1 MNQLC
6 YRIIFNKAR
15 GMLMAVAETVRNCT
29 GSSSRDTEGGHSLA
43 LPMARLSCIGLAV
56 LTLVGATMTLLPR
69 AQAQIV
75 ADPNAPRNQQP
86 VVVNTANG
94 VPQVNIQTPSAAGVS
109 RNTYSQFDVQRN
121 GAVLNNSRSDV
132 QTQLGGWIQR
142 NPNLANGTARV
153 ILNEVNSSNPS
164 YLRGF
169 VEVAGNRAQVI
180 IANPSGVTCDGCG
193 FINSART
200 TLTTGEVIM
209 NGGNLDGYVVRGGR
223 VRIEGAGL
231 NDAQSDYTEIIA
243 RATEVNA
250 GIWAK
255 ELHVTAGT
263 NRVNADHTQVTPIA
277 AQDAAPAF
285 GVDVAQLGGMYANKI
300 FLVGTESG
308 VGMRNAG
315 NIGATIGEVSLTADG
330 RIENSGTLNA
340 QDKIRIQSTGVA
352 ASSAHGVVN
361 TGSITAATSE
371 VTLSTDGRI
380 DNGGSVTAQTAIR
393 ATGQEVQ
400 NSGTLSAAGNAVDV
414 VANGKVDNSGAI
426 LAQTDVRL
434 TGTDVKNVGSIAAT
448 NGDVSVAA
456 SGAVDNSGSIT
467 AQSNVNITAQLQNP
481 NGSPALR
488 NDGTLSAV
496 NGSIAVNTNGGIDNA
511 GSMVARNDVRL
522 DLSGANGTPANVN
535 NRGSMSAIQGQVK
548 INADGSIDNAGSI
561 IGQAAVD
568 IAARHIG
575 AAAGQ
580 AGLRNGG
587 TISVAGGAISLAITA
602 AVDNGGKILARDGVA
617 MRVASAS
624 GSNGINGRYGLR
636 NTGDIGASAGTIQ
649 LNVDGGVSNT
659 GAVMG
664 KNGVIIAARNA
675 SGQQFAGGQFDI
687 DNSGSIQAT
696 DGQAQLGVDGRV
708 TNSGTIT
715 ATQAVDVDA
724 ANLARGTFAGSDV
737 AVTNNGTITATAG
750 ASTLNANGSIRNSGT
765 IAAQSDVNL
774 TARNAGASLYN
785 DGKIQASSGTASLIA
800 DGQLSNTGTGA
811 ITAKTLSISAQDVVN
826 DGSIGAQAAA
836 SLASRSGFRQSSAA
850 AFAANGNMVLNLAG
864 NYSNAG
870 QLRAGTLALSAA
882 QISNLNTAAIQADAI
897 TINGSGTLTN
907 AGEISSRNL
916 LDITAPTV
924 DNTGVILGGDLVV
937 RAQTLNNTG
946 NNALLG
952 GGNSMSLWVTSLLSN
967 RNNAVIYSAG
977 SMAIGANDQRDA
989 NGLVNG
995 TAQITNE
1002 DSIIEAGGNMEL
1014 AAVNVRNTRSGV
1026 GVTTVQTL
1034 DETYAMRI
1042 PSWWHNGGNQMYYK
1056 PDSSNFNAYEILY
1069 VNPADVLETKNIITP
1084 DGYVIGRA
1092 VIRTHADDT
1101 VFYKGISSNWASF
1114 GQISRGSAT
1123 DGTRVV
1129 YFTAQSSNVS
1139 NPDKVAGGD
1148 DPRDG
1153 RSDVNWEPMPG
1164 YSNQYGNCTTNCIR
1178 FVAEQ
1183 DYTDPNTIF
1192 RRDTQRYL
1200 AQEHDALELTRNAH
1214 HTATEDRLASGAG
1227 AVAEI
1232 RAGGNARINIGQ
1244 SLSNEFSNIV
1254 VNGSLWLGGA
1264 NANISNLGQT
1274 LYRRHSFDGTF
1285 TTTGGVVT
1293 AYSMPDISEVIGTTQ
1308 GAIVGNGGV
1317 TIVANNFSNAD
1328 LSAGSAANIRN
1339 DIAPATGSGQS
1350 IGGMLGSVATRPGSN
1365 APAGG
1370 TLPSG
1375 AGLPTMSGFPA
1386 GALFPQNG
1394 NVPVPIRPGVLF
1406 RPSTSASYLLETRS
1420 QFTDHRTWLSSDYLL
1435 TALNVDPSTVQKR
1448 LGDGYYEQRL
1458 VREQIAQL
1466 TGKVT
1471 GAASDDSQYQ
1481 KLLSNGVSTAQA
1493 WGLRPGVELTPDQV
1507 SHLTSDIVWLVSQT
1521 VTLPDGSTQD
1531 VLVPRVY
1538 LAHLDDSALQN
1549 TGALVSGSNVTI
1561 QAANIT
1567 NKGGMIDGRADGTGR
1582 TVLVASNDLV
1592 NLGGSI
1598 RGDDI
1603 VISAGGSVRNE
1614 TLTIQQT
1621 YANGQTSG
1629 SFTSLSN
1636 AADITAGKNLTINAG
1651 SDINNIGAALTS
1663 GQSGTSAA
1671 GALTLNAGRDI
1682 NLNTVKTG
1690 STYDINFNGYV
1701 GHDKSTNN
1709 VGATVSAGG
1718 DLQIVAQRDVS
1729 MTAAQVAIG
1738 TNGSGSGSVLA
1749 GRSVTIGAAL
1759 NESESV
1765 RTRSQ
1770 SRSFAQFESQAIDV
1784 VASQIGAADGLS
1796 IKAGVLENAD
1806 VKIAASNIS
1815 AGKELSVAASGNINV
1830 VSEDAFRSYSE
1841 YATSS
1846 SKGFFFS
1853 RSSTGYGKQAYS
1865 DAVGSNLSGDSV
1877 VIQAG
1882 KDLNITG
1889 SNIVSNADATL
1900 SAVNNVTISAAAE
1913 RFEEVHQYSEKKSG
1927 FGASFGAG
1935 VASIGYSKTSANGE
1949 SSSETVTQ
1957 QGSTI
1962 VSLNGNTKIQAGQ
1975 QLRVTASDIGAG
1987 NDLTLIGKSI
1997 DLSAAQNTSV
2007 EHNTQ
2012 ESSSSGFSVGITYNP
2027 LAAFKNAYQ
2036 QSARG
2041 NPSTSFLGQ
2050 ATKRADA
2057 TVDGVSAA
2065 TTAVVVQAGSRSA
2078 NSNQD
2083 YATSSAKVSTLTAG
2097 NNLTLL
2103 ATDGSITSQGTAMSA
2118 AGDALLIAKNNIT
2131 LDVARSYETQ
2141 GQTNIANGWSLDNR
2155 GTLPVGM
2162 FNNNGKGDGT
2172 TTTVMGTSLSAGRT
2186 ASLSTTQ
2193 GDITLTAANLV
2204 ANGDLSISAAKNL
2217 IIQSGQDILANANKS
2232 NNQAIGKVVVSDT
2245 ERFSGYHTEK
2255 SQDDNSGVTQV
2266 ASNVGSLQGNV
2277 NLRAGDSYTQ
2287 TASNVLAANNIDI
2300 NAKAITINT
2309 ADNTGSND
2317 QDSESL
2323 KIGAFAR
2330 ISSPL
2335 IDLAN
2340 NIENAKKS
2348 DGRLQAMQSLAA
2360 AANGYQVVSA
2370 ATGGSGYLIKGEVG
2384 VGFATANSEDH
2395 TRYTKAQGS
2404 TIQGGGNVTLTSTE
2418 GDIHATGAS
2427 IAAGSTLSL
2436 DSAREILLDAARST
2450 VVSNGDNHSA
2460 GAEIGVGFSV
2470 GPKTGVYAYI
2480 SANIG
2485 NGRYDYNALTN
2496 SNTQLSGDT
2505 VTLKSQG
2512 DTTLKGA
2519 TVHAD
2524 TINALTG
2531 GKLTIESVQDQITQ
2545 HSEQSSVG
2553 GRVQI
2558 SFGTAWEASGSLS
2571 QSTANGSSSFVNQQ
2585 SGLFAGNGGYHV
2597 VADTIALKGGA
2608 IASSNAG
2615 NSDLSTK
2622 SISFEDISNKME
2634 YSADTM
2640 SVSGS
2645 FGGSLKKAD
2654 GTGSTSTQNTSE
2666 AGATPQDSKGAPS
2679 PNLTPGI
2686 MLQDSV
2692 SASST
2697 TYGTLTDG
2705 KITIGGQATSSA
2717 SGLGA
2722 HTDLATAHS
2731 AIEALPDLR
2740 NVMKEQQAMAAAANT
2755 VIGTSAQIA
2764 GDIANSQVKDA
2775 VARGDAEAVINWGPT
2790 GDYTRA
2796 LKTVTAVLIGGLA
2809 GQSAAQLAASASA
2822 PYLANAIGDYFSQP
2836 GNENKTAQV
2845 ISHAVLGGILAAA
2858 NGGSA
2863 GAGAV
2868 AGAAGELAAQAIVR
2882 ELYPDAYDEDGAFH
2896 PEKLTGKQLNTVIAL
2911 STAVGA
2917 ALGGITGG
2925 TTFDALVAGNIA
2937 GNAAENN
2944 FLKHADAAA
2953 MKKEVN
2959 DCQAKS
2965 GGCKDDEVMS
2975 IVKKYKAISDANM
2988 ATVQS
2993 CIKAG
2998 DVQCVQDNLKQAA
3011 SASEVK
3017 VLPVGYTVQ
3026 ENIFVGRQ
3034 DNVNSYGSVNGN
3046 ASLFGTDIDQAADV
3060 AKFRQDNC
3068 TGISGGACDSLV
3080 QEAINYR
3087 LMRMASL
3094 TAVGAATSA
3103 AVNAAKGLKL
3113 PPKITGGS
3121 GPRVVTAL
3129 DIPEIV
3135 NQAAKPYGTL
3145 GQTASVNSNAELNT
3159 LFGKLTE
3166 GGNAPVL
3173 KSYGTEVTLVDGT
3186 TVTLRSFSDAGGA
3199 TIDINYKGSL
3209 GGKNFKVHVNQ

>member
-43 LPMARLSCIGLAV
+43 LPMARLSCIGLAI

-255 ELHVTAGT
+255 ELHVTAGA

-587 TISVAGGAISLAITA
+587 TISVAGGAISLAITG
-602 AVDNGGKILARDGVA
+602 AVDNGGKIFARDGVA
-617 MRVASAS
+617 MRVASGS
-624 GSNGINGRYGLR
+624 GSNGIDGRYGVR
-636 NTGDIGASAGTIQ
+636 NTGDIGASAGTVQ
-649 LNVDGGVSNT
+649 LTVDGGVTNT

-664 KNGVIIAARNA
+664 QNGVIIAARNA
-675 SGQQFAGGQFDI
+675 SGQPFAGGQFDI
-687 DNSGSIQAT
+687 DNGGSIQAAN
-696 DGQAQLGVDGRV
+696 GQAQLGADGRV

-1406 RPSTSASYLLETRS
+1406 RPSASGSYLLETRS

-1466 TGKVT
+1466 TGKVS

-1614 TLTIQQT
+1614 TL
-1621 YANGQTSG
+1621 
-1629 SFTSLSN
+1629 
-1636 AADITAGKNLTINAG
+1636 
-1651 SDINNIGAALTS
+1651 
-1663 GQSGTSAA
+1663 
-1671 GALTLNAGRDI
+1671 
-1682 NLNTVKTG
+1682 
-1690 STYDINFNGYV
+1690 
-1701 GHDKSTNN
+1701 
-1709 VGATVSAGG
+1709 
-1718 DLQIVAQRDVS
+1718 
-1729 MTAAQVAIG
+1729 
-1738 TNGSGSGSVLA
+1738 
-1749 GRSVTIGAAL
+1749 
-1759 NESESV
+1759 
-1765 RTRSQ
+1765 
-1770 SRSFAQFESQAIDV
+1770 
-1784 VASQIGAADGLS
+1784 
-1796 IKAGVLENAD
+1796 
-1806 VKIAASNIS
+1806 
-1815 AGKELSVAASGNINV
+1815 
-1830 VSEDAFRSYSE
+1830 
-1841 YATSS
+1841 
-1846 SKGFFFS
+1846 
-1853 RSSTGYGKQAYS
+1853 
-1865 DAVGSNLSGDSV
+1865 
-1877 VIQAG
+1877 
-1882 KDLNITG
+1882 
-1889 SNIVSNADATL
+1889 
-1900 SAVNNVTISAAAE
+1900 
-1913 RFEEVHQYSEKKSG
+1913 
-1927 FGASFGAG
+1927 
-1935 VASIGYSKTSANGE
+1935 
-1949 SSSETVTQ
+1949 
-1957 QGSTI
+1957 
-1962 VSLNGNTKIQAGQ
+1962 
-1975 QLRVTASDIGAG
+1975 
-1987 NDLTLIGKSI
+1987 
-1997 DLSAAQNTSV
+1997 
-2007 EHNTQ
+2007 
-2012 ESSSSGFSVGITYNP
+2012 
-2027 LAAFKNAYQ
+2027 
-2036 QSARG
+2036 
-2041 NPSTSFLGQ
+2041 
-2050 ATKRADA
+2050 
-2057 TVDGVSAA
+2057 
-2065 TTAVVVQAGSRSA
+2065 
-2078 NSNQD
+2078 
-2083 YATSSAKVSTLTAG
+2083 
-2097 NNLTLL
+2097 
-2103 ATDGSITSQGTAMSA
+2103 
-2118 AGDALLIAKNNIT
+2118 
-2131 LDVARSYETQ
+2131 
-2141 GQTNIANGWSLDNR
+2141 
-2155 GTLPVGM
+2155 
-2162 FNNNGKGDGT
+2162 
-2172 TTTVMGTSLSAGRT
+2172 
-2186 ASLSTTQ
+2186 
-2193 GDITLTAANLV
+2193 
-2204 ANGDLSISAAKNL
+2204 
-2217 IIQSGQDILANANKS
+2217 
-2232 NNQAIGKVVVSDT
+2232 
-2245 ERFSGYHTEK
+2245 
-2255 SQDDNSGVTQV
+2255 
-2266 ASNVGSLQGNV
+2266 
-2277 NLRAGDSYTQ
+2277 
-2287 TASNVLAANNIDI
+2287 
-2300 NAKAITINT
+2300 
-2309 ADNTGSND
+2309 
-2317 QDSESL
+2317 
-2323 KIGAFAR
+2323 
-2330 ISSPL
+2330 
-2335 IDLAN
+2335 
-2340 NIENAKKS
+2340 
-2348 DGRLQAMQSLAA
+2348 
-2360 AANGYQVVSA
+2360 
-2370 ATGGSGYLIKGEVG
+2370 
-2384 VGFATANSEDH
+2384 
-2395 TRYTKAQGS
+2395 
-2404 TIQGGGNVTLTSTE
+2404 
-2418 GDIHATGAS
+2418 
-2427 IAAGSTLSL
+2427 
-2436 DSAREILLDAARST
+2436 
-2450 VVSNGDNHSA
+2450 
-2460 GAEIGVGFSV
+2460 
-2470 GPKTGVYAYI
+2470 
-2480 SANIG
+2480 
-2485 NGRYDYNALTN
+2485 
-2496 SNTQLSGDT
+2496 
-2505 VTLKSQG
+2505 
-2512 DTTLKGA
+2512 
-2519 TVHAD
+2519 
-2524 TINALTG
+2524 
-2531 GKLTIESVQDQITQ
+2531 
-2545 HSEQSSVG
+2545 
-2553 GRVQI
+2553 
-2558 SFGTAWEASGSLS
+2558 
-2571 QSTANGSSSFVNQQ
+2571 
-2585 SGLFAGNGGYHV
+2585 
-2597 VADTIALKGGA
+2597 
-2608 IASSNAG
+2608 
-2615 NSDLSTK
+2615 
-2622 SISFEDISNKME
+2622 
-2634 YSADTM
+2634 
-2640 SVSGS
+2640 
-2645 FGGSLKKAD
+2645 
-2654 GTGSTSTQNTSE
+2654 
-2666 AGATPQDSKGAPS
+2666 
-2679 PNLTPGI
+2679 
-2686 MLQDSV
+2686 
-2692 SASST
+2692 
-2697 TYGTLTDG
+2697 
-2705 KITIGGQATSSA
+2705 
-2717 SGLGA
+2717 
-2722 HTDLATAHS
+2722 
-2731 AIEALPDLR
+2731 
-2740 NVMKEQQAMAAAANT
+2740 
-2755 VIGTSAQIA
+2755 
-2764 GDIANSQVKDA
+2764 
-2775 VARGDAEAVINWGPT
+2775 
-2790 GDYTRA
+2790 
-2796 LKTVTAVLIGGLA
+2796 
-2809 GQSAAQLAASASA
+2809 
-2822 PYLANAIGDYFSQP
+2822 
-2836 GNENKTAQV
+2836 
-2845 ISHAVLGGILAAA
+2845 
-2858 NGGSA
+2858 
-2863 GAGAV
+2863 
-2868 AGAAGELAAQAIVR
+2868 
-2882 ELYPDAYDEDGAFH
+2882 
-2896 PEKLTGKQLNTVIAL
+2896 
-2911 STAVGA
+2911 
-2917 ALGGITGG
+2917 
-2925 TTFDALVAGNIA
+2925 
-2937 GNAAENN
+2937 
-2944 FLKHADAAA
+2944 
-2953 MKKEVN
+2953 
-2959 DCQAKS
+2959 
-2965 GGCKDDEVMS
+2965 
-2975 IVKKYKAISDANM
+2975 
-2988 ATVQS
+2988 
-2993 CIKAG
+2993 
-2998 DVQCVQDNLKQAA
+2998 
-3011 SASEVK
+3011 
-3017 VLPVGYTVQ
+3017 
-3026 ENIFVGRQ
+3026 
-3034 DNVNSYGSVNGN
+3034 
-3046 ASLFGTDIDQAADV
+3046 
-3060 AKFRQDNC
+3060 
-3068 TGISGGACDSLV
+3068 
-3080 QEAINYR
+3080 
-3087 LMRMASL
+3087 
-3094 TAVGAATSA
+3094 
-3103 AVNAAKGLKL
+3103 
-3113 PPKITGGS
+3113 
-3121 GPRVVTAL
+3121 
-3129 DIPEIV
+3129 
-3135 NQAAKPYGTL
+3135 
-3145 GQTASVNSNAELNT
+3145 
-3159 LFGKLTE
+3159 
-3166 GGNAPVL
+3166 
-3173 KSYGTEVTLVDGT
+3173 
-3186 TVTLRSFSDAGGA
+3186 
-3199 TIDINYKGSL
+3199 
-3209 GGKNFKVHVNQ
+3209 

>member
-1493 WGLRPGVELTPDQV
+1493 WNLRPGVELTPDQV
-1507 SHLTSDIVWLVSQT
+1507 SHLTSDIVWLVSQA

-1582 TVLVASNDLV
+1582 TVLVASNDLA

-1614 TLTIQQT
+1614 TLTVQQT

-1636 AADITAGKNLTINAG
+1636 AADITAGKNLTITAG
-1651 SDINNIGAALTS
+1651 VDINNVGAALTS
-1663 GQSGTSAA
+1663 GRSGDAGA

-1682 NLNTVKTG
+1682 NLSTVKTG

-1738 TNGSGSGSVLA
+1738 TDGSGSGSILA

-1770 SRSFAQFESQAIDV
+1770 SRSFAQFESQTIDV

-1815 AGKELSVAASGNINV
+1815 AGKELSVAASGNIKV

-1846 SKGFFFS
+1846 SKSFLSS
-1853 RSSTGYGKQAYS
+1853 RSSTGLGRQAYS

-1882 KDLNITG
+1882 KDLNIIG
-1889 SNIVSNADATL
+1889 SNIVSNADTTL

-2245 ERFSGYHTEK
+2245 ERFLGYHTEK

-2395 TRYTKAQGS
+2395 TRYTQAQGS

-2427 IAAGSTLSL
+2427 VAAGSTLTL

-2470 GPKTGVYAYI
+2470 GAQTGVYAYI

-2571 QSTANGSSSFVNQQ
+2571 QSTANGSSGFVNQQ

-2755 VIGTSAQIA
+2755 VIGTSA
-2764 GDIANSQVKDA
+2764 
-2775 VARGDAEAVINWGPT
+2775 
-2790 GDYTRA
+2790 
-2796 LKTVTAVLIGGLA
+2796 
-2809 GQSAAQLAASASA
+2809 
-2822 PYLANAIGDYFSQP
+2822 
-2836 GNENKTAQV
+2836 
-2845 ISHAVLGGILAAA
+2845 
-2858 NGGSA
+2858 
-2863 GAGAV
+2863 
-2868 AGAAGELAAQAIVR
+2868 
-2882 ELYPDAYDEDGAFH
+2882 
-2896 PEKLTGKQLNTVIAL
+2896 
-2911 STAVGA
+2911 
-2917 ALGGITGG
+2917 
-2925 TTFDALVAGNIA
+2925 
-2937 GNAAENN
+2937 
-2944 FLKHADAAA
+2944 
-2953 MKKEVN
+2953 
-2959 DCQAKS
+2959 
-2965 GGCKDDEVMS
+2965 
-2975 IVKKYKAISDANM
+2975 
-2988 ATVQS
+2988 
-2993 CIKAG
+2993 
-2998 DVQCVQDNLKQAA
+2998 
-3011 SASEVK
+3011 
-3017 VLPVGYTVQ
+3017 
-3026 ENIFVGRQ
+3026 
-3034 DNVNSYGSVNGN
+3034 
-3046 ASLFGTDIDQAADV
+3046 
-3060 AKFRQDNC
+3060 
-3068 TGISGGACDSLV
+3068 
-3080 QEAINYR
+3080 
-3087 LMRMASL
+3087 
-3094 TAVGAATSA
+3094 
-3103 AVNAAKGLKL
+3103 
-3113 PPKITGGS
+3113 
-3121 GPRVVTAL
+3121 
-3129 DIPEIV
+3129 
-3135 NQAAKPYGTL
+3135 
-3145 GQTASVNSNAELNT
+3145 
-3159 LFGKLTE
+3159 
-3166 GGNAPVL
+3166 
-3173 KSYGTEVTLVDGT
+3173 
-3186 TVTLRSFSDAGGA
+3186 
-3199 TIDINYKGSL
+3199 
-3209 GGKNFKVHVNQ
+3209 